1 MKFVWN
7 KCVFYAF
14 SNCDMYSCLGHLKLV
29 IKIEIIH
36 ASWREFCAFVILVCQ
51 QMLDFIF
58 IMRLSL
64 IVGSFEGSHVSIP
77 HHSLYI
83 IWTVVCYVKPKAFY
97 CSKNQSS
104 HMLTKQRKTIHFLHL
119 KTSSMSKERKKYLC
133 IDYFDFFFSE
143 K

>member
-1 MKFVWN
+1 MKFIRN
-7 KCVFYAF
+7 KYVVYAF
-14 SNCDMYSCLGHLKLV
+14 SNCDMYSCLRHLKLV

-36 ASWREFCAFVILVCQ
+36 ASRREFCAFVILVCQ

-58 IMRLSL
+58 ILRLSL

-97 CSKNQSS
+97 FSKNQSS
-104 HMLTKQRKTIHFLHL
+104 HMLTKQRKPIQFLHL
-119 KTSSMSKERKKYLC
+119 KTSSMSKERNKYLW
-133 IDYFDFFFSE
+133 IDYFDFLSSE